1 MADSDSPADAPK
13 SAGGLSPAEAPNSEG
28 GPSPAEARKSEGGH
42 PRLAR
47 SAGVFGLATIASRV
61 LGLVRDQVLAFYF
74 GAGDANDAFRVASR
88 IPNLVRDLFAE
99 GAMSAAFVPTFTRE
113 LTLHGRERAWR
124 LASSVINALLTVTG
138 IIVIAGI
145 VFAEPLVRLYAADFA
160 EVPGKL
166 ELTIYLTRISFPF
179 LTMVAVAAALMGML
193 NSLGH
198 FFVPALSPAMF
209 NVAVIAMSLSLI
221 PFAPQLG
228 IADITIVAIATLV
241 GGLGQLLIQWPPLR
255 REGFRYRAVLDLKD
269 EGLHR
274 VLLLM
279 GPGTIGMA
287 ATQINVFVN
296 TVLATGQGTG
306 AVSWLDFAFR
316 LMYLPIGLFGV
327 SIATAAAPA
336 ISRMVATR
344 DFARIRSTLAN
355 ALGLMMFLN
364 VPATVG
370 LFILARP
377 IVAVIFEHGEFTA
390 ADTMA
395 TAAALQ
401 YYAIGLVGYSIVR
414 IISPT
419 FYALQRSRVPV
430 MASAGSVVVNVILNL
445 ALVRVMGYRGLALG
459 TSITAIVNA
468 TVQLALLR
476 REIHGLEGSR
486 IAASLARI
494 MAASA
499 VMGAVTWGSQTT
511 LEHLMPGD
519 SLLLQIVRLLITI
532 SLSLAALAVSA
543 QVLRIREFTEARD
556 LIVGRVRRMAG

>member
-1 MADSDSPADAPK
+1 MPHSDSPAEAHK
-13 SAGGLSPAEAPNSEG
+13 SDGG
-28 GPSPAEARKSEGGH
+28 R

-113 LTLHGRERAWR
+113 LTQNGRERAWQ
-124 LASSVINALLTVTG
+124 LASSVINALLIVTG
-138 IIVIAGI
+138 VIVAAGI
-145 VFAEPLVRLYAADFA
+145 IFAEPLVRLFAADFA

-166 ELTIYLTRISFPF
+166 ELTVHLTRLVFPF
-179 LTMVAVAAALMGML
+179 LTLVAVAAALMGML

-198 FFVPALSPAMF
+198 FFVPALSPAMY
-209 NVAVIAMSLSLI
+209 NVAVVVMSLSLI
-221 PFAPQLG
+221 PIAPALG
-228 IADITIVAIATLV
+228 MQDITIVAVATLV
-241 GGLGQLLIQWPPLR
+241 GGLGQLAIQWPPLK

-269 EGLHR
+269 QGLHR

-287 ATQINVFVN
+287 ATQINVVVN
-296 TVLATGQGTG
+296 TVLATSQGTG

-316 LMYLPIGLFGV
+316 IMYLPIGLFGV
-327 SIATAAAPA
+327 SIATAATPA
-336 ISRMVATR
+336 ISRMVAEH

-370 LFILARP
+370 LIVLARP

-395 TAAALQ
+395 TAAAVQL
-401 YYAIGLVGYSIVR
+401 YAIGLVGYSIVR

-419 FYALQRSRVPV
+419 FYALQRSRIPV
-430 MASAGSVVVNVILNL
+430 MVSAGSVVVNVALNL

-468 TVQLALLR
+468 TVQLILLR
-476 REIHGLEGSR
+476 RELSGLEGGK
-486 IAASLARI
+486 IAAAFARVLA
-494 MAASA
+494 AAA
-499 VMGAVTWGSQTT
+499 VMGAVTFGANVAFER
-511 LEHLMPGD
+511 LLPGD
-519 SLLLQIVRLLITI
+519 ALLLQIVRLTATI
-532 SLSLAALAVSA
+532 ALSLAALAVTA
-543 QVLRIREFTEARD
+543 QVLRIPEFGDARD
-556 LIVGRVRRMAG
+556 LVLRRLRRVGG

>member
-1 MADSDSPADAPK
+1 MPESS
-13 SAGGLSPAEAPNSEG
+13 
-28 GPSPAEARKSEGGH
+28 

-47 SAGVFGLATIASRV
+47 SAGVFGLATITSRI

-74 GAGDANDAFRVASR
+74 GAGDANDAYRVASR

-99 GAMSAAFVPTFTRE
+99 GAMSAAFVPTFTRQ
-113 LTLHGRERAWR
+113 LTLQGRDRAWQ
-124 LASSVINALLTVTG
+124 LASSVINALLIVTG
-138 IIVIAGI
+138 AIVLAGI
-145 VFAEPLVRLYAADFA
+145 VFAGPLVHLYASDFA

-179 LTMVAVAAALMGML
+179 LTMVAVAAVLMGML

-209 NVAVIAMSLSLI
+209 NVAVIVMSLTLI
-221 PFAPQLG
+221 PVAPSLG
-228 IADITIVAIATLV
+228 VQPITIVAIATLV
-241 GGLGQLLIQWPPLR
+241 GGLGQVLIQWPPLR
-255 REGFRYRAVLDLKD
+255 REGFRYRPVLDVRD

-296 TVLATGQGTG
+296 TVLATGEGTG

-327 SIATAAAPA
+327 SIATAATPA
-336 ISRMVATR
+336 ISRMVAEQ
-344 DFARIRSTLAN
+344 DLARIRSTLAN

-364 VPATVG
+364 VPAAIG
-370 LFILARP
+370 LIVLAQP
-377 IVAVIFEHGEFTA
+377 IVSVIFEHGEFTA
-390 ADTMA
+390 SDTVA

-401 YYAIGLVGYSIVR
+401 LYAIGLVGYSIVR

-430 MASAGSVVVNVILNL
+430 MVSAGSVLVNVALNL

-459 TSITAIVNA
+459 TSITAILNA
-468 TVQLALLR
+468 TVQLLLLR
-476 REIHGLEGSR
+476 REIHGLDGRR
-486 IAASLARI
+486 IAASLLRVLI
-494 MAASA
+494 ASA
-499 VMGAVTWGSQTT
+499 AMGLFTFGAHATLLDVVPGQT
-511 LEHLMPGD
+511 LPA
-519 SLLLQIVRLLITI
+519 QILRLVATI
-532 SLSLAALAVSA
+532 SISLIVLVGAA
-543 QVLRIREFTEARD
+543 QVLRIPEYAEARD
-556 LIVGRVRRMAG
+556 LVLGKLRRMAR

>member
-1 MADSDSPADAPK
+1 MSDSDSR
-13 SAGGLSPAEAPNSEG
+13 AEAHG
-28 GPSPAEARKSEGGH
+28 SEGGH

-113 LTLHGRERAWR
+113 LTLHGRERAWQ
-124 LASSVINALLTVTG
+124 LANSVINALLLVTG
-138 IIVIAGI
+138 VLVIGGML
-145 VFAEPLVRLYAADFA
+145 FTEPLVQLFAADFA

-166 ELTIYLTRISFPF
+166 ELTIYLTRIVFPF
-179 LTMVAVAAALMGML
+179 LTLVAVAAALMGML

-209 NVAVIAMSLSLI
+209 NVAIIVIALALVPLAPSLGVQ
-221 PFAPQLG
+221 P
-228 IADITIVAIATLV
+228 ITIVALATLV
-241 GGLGQLLIQWPPLR
+241 GGLGQLAIQLPPLR
-255 REGFRYRAVLDLKD
+255 REGFRYRPVLAFRD

-296 TVLATGQGTG
+296 TVLATGEGTG

-316 LMYLPIGLFGV
+316 FMYLPIGVFGV
-327 SIATAAAPA
+327 SIATAATPA
-336 ISRMVATR
+336 ISRMVAEG
-344 DFARIRSTLAN
+344 DFARIRSTLAG
-355 ALGLMMFLN
+355 ALGLMLLLN

-370 LFILARP
+370 LIVLARP
-377 IVAVIFEHGEFTA
+377 IVALIFEHGEFTP
-390 ADTMA
+390 ADTLA
-395 TAAALQ
+395 TAAAVQL
-401 YYAIGLVGYSIVR
+401 YAIGLVGYSVVR

-430 MASAGSVVVNVILNL
+430 MVSAASVAVNIALNL
-445 ALVRVMGYRGLALG
+445 ALVRAMGYRGLALG
-459 TSITAIVNA
+459 TSITAIINA
-468 TVQLALLR
+468 SVQLLLLR
-476 REIHGLEGSR
+476 REISGLEGAR
-486 IAASLARI
+486 IANSLVRVLI
-494 MAASA
+494 AAA
-499 VMGAVTWGSQTT
+499 AMGIVTVTAQAA
-511 LEHLMPGD
+511 LQQLMPGEAFAAQA
-519 SLLLQIVRLLITI
+519 LRLLITI
-532 SLSLAALAVSA
+532 AVSIGVLIAAA
-543 QVLRIREFTEARD
+543 QLLRIREYAEARD
-556 LIVGRVRRMAG
+556 LVLGRLRRIGG